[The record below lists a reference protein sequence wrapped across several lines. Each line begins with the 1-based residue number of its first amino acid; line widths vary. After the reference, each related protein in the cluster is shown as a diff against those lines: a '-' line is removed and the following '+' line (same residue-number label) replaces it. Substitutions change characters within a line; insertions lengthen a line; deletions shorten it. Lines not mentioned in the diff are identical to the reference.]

1 MGSLW
6 CYHIT
11 PYFLCCPSHVD
22 DLKQKKYSKTINSEN
37 KPPPPP
43 HPQIIKKALYAKP
56 LSKSATGSLYLRI
69 LVLVL
74 DLALVVKMMD
84 AHMRKFSSF
93 AGNCNKQNKGSVLE
107 FHMLNNYSASD
118 RFDFNFKSNMLDAVW
133 FGCSPSPTSS
143 SNSRCWIRLS
153 KRSGLHH

>member
-1 MGSLW
+1 MVLSYYPIFSLLPQPRRW
-6 CYHIT
+6 SET
-11 PYFLCCPSHVD
+11 
-22 DLKQKKYSKTINSEN
+22 KKYSKTINSEN
-37 KPPPPP
+37 TPPPPP
-43 HPQIIKKALYAKP
+43 LQIRKKAPYAKP
-56 LSKSATGSLYLRI
+56 LSNWATGSLYLRI

-84 AHMRKFSSF
+84 ARMRKFSSF

-118 RFDFNFKSNMLDAVW
+118 RFDFNFTSNMLDAVW

-143 SNSRCWIRLS
+143 SNSRCWIRSS